1 MTTHGHGTFD
11 VKVAPIGAYA
21 AADPTLG
28 RMSIDKVLH
37 GDLTGT
43 GQGEMLT
50 AGGGVTGSA
59 AYVAIERITGTLQGR
74 KGSFATYHVGVMTR
88 GAPQLTIAL
97 VPDSGTDELTGITG
111 TMTINIVDGK
121 HFYDIDYALPG

>member
-1 MTTHGHGTFD
+1 MHGRGTFE

-21 AADPTLG
+21 AGDPTLG
-28 RMSIDKVLH
+28 RMSIDKVLQ

-50 AGGGVTGSA
+50 AGGSVKGSA
-59 AYVAIERITGTLQGR
+59 AYVAVERITGTLQGR

-88 GAPQLTIAL
+88 GTPQLTIAL

-121 HFYDIDYALPG
+121 HAYEIDYALPSS